1 MFRRLP
7 YRFQIPLG
15 LSLAVLITAVL
26 VTAVA
31 ARSSAISARSD
42 SLATLDRA
50 VVLLVAQTRPL
61 LVADDTWRV
70 FALLRDTAALIPGA
84 ADGFS
89 RLAVLDAQ
97 GRVFAASDP
106 VLLATSQPMLGTV
119 WHGQLLPVPL
129 EIAERREF
137 NPVGGTVLLMEPI
150 RSDDGQTLGFVMVE
164 IESSVFTPDW
174 YALAKTALM
183 GIALAVFFLI
193 PMGWWVGQRMTRP
206 VARLV
211 RVIERIGH
219 EPPGRLRADVPRS
232 TDPELGRISDAVV
245 QLMVELEQRERA
257 ELRALSAERLAAVGR
272 LTAAVA
278 HEINNPLAGLL
289 TATQTLRLHGESND
303 IRPRTVDLLER
314 GLQQIRTTVAALLP
328 QARMTDRSLEVSDLE
343 DVVTLTQTANTPANA
358 TLSVRLDVESALRVP
373 SALMRQVMLN
383 MLLNALKASGHN
395 GRVEALLKGDAETV
409 QFCVFNTGL
418 PMTPAAFKGT
428 LAAEGGRDPR
438 GFGLWVCQELASHHG
453 GGFELDSGVLG
464 GTRLVFWLPN
474 REAAP
479 QIGLEIETRES

>member
-15 LSLAVLITAVL
+15 LSLAVLITALL

-31 ARSSAISARSD
+31 ARSSAITARSD

-84 ADGFS
+84 ADGFA
-89 RLAVLDAQ
+89 RLAVLDVH

-106 VLLATSQPMLGTV
+106 VLLTTSQAMLGRV
-119 WHGQLLPVPL
+119 WHEQLLPGPL
-129 EIAERREF
+129 ELTERREF
-137 NPVGGTVLLMEPI
+137 NPADGTVLLMEPI

-164 IESSVFTPDW
+164 VESSVFTPDW
-174 YALAKTALM
+174 YGLAKTALM

-193 PMGWWVGQRMTRP
+193 PIGWWVGQRMTQP
-206 VARLV
+206 VSRLV

-219 EPPGRLRADVPRS
+219 ESPARLRADVPRS
-232 TDPELGRISDAVV
+232 SDQELGRISDAVV
-245 QLMVELEQRERA
+245 QLTVELEQREMA

-303 IRPRTVDLLER
+303 IRPRTLDLLER

-328 QARMTDRSLEVSDLE
+328 QVRMADRSLEVSDLD
-343 DVVTLTQTANTPANA
+343 DVVTLAQTANTPENS
-358 TLSVRLDVESALRVP
+358 TLSVRLDVDSALRVP
-373 SALMRQVMLN
+373 SAPMRQVMLN
-383 MLLNALKASGHN
+383 MLLNALKASGQN
-395 GRVEALLKGDAETV
+395 GRVDALLKGDAESV

-418 PMTPAAFKGT
+418 SMTPAAFKGT

-438 GFGLWVCQELASHHG
+438 GFGLWVCQELANHYG
-453 GGFELDSGVLG
+453 GGFELDPTVQV

-474 REAAP
+474 QEAVRP
-479 QIGLEIETRES
+479 VGFESKTREC